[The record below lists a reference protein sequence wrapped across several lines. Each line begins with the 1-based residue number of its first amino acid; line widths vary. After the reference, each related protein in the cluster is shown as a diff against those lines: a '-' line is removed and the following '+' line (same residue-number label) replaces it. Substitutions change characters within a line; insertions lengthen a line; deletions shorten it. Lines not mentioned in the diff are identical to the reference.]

1 MYPKRVKKYEVPA
14 GPIETDGYGVKGNP
28 SQQSSASDK
37 PQGPGAGA
45 IASGAL
51 ELGTMGM
58 QLYNSKK
65 KDSSNNP
72 YGIKNPN
79 GNEMMLESGLKY
91 GQMGSQLGQI
101 NPVLGAVGAG
111 VGFVGGMVAENLAY
125 QKQIKENKK
134 LFANY
139 YKTDVDNANKA
150 FKQNTDLINTQA
162 KQQRTLIPSNHS
174 YMSAKRGGIFPKYQT
189 GSTIYNPTSTGT
201 KYQMNPQIPSTPKF
215 EFNSAQQI
223 PKQSV
228 QTPYNYYKPVEQPN
242 MFRSPDFNIQ
252 KSQDPSFAVKGTSF
266 GSPQGV
272 KGVSSGMFA
281 GIFSMFGGRSGGMG
295 GAKFTPRMSA
305 MKHGGIFPKL
315 QQGGVTPHAVI
326 PSGPLHSEKNNLGTK
341 GLPVVHSETN
351 EKKAEVEREEIIF
364 TKPQSEVLEKFHK
377 ELTAN
382 PSDEGYI
389 KFGEIVGKFINGAKD
404 MNDE

>member
-14 GPIETDGYGVKGNP
+14 GPIGTDGYGVKGNP

-51 ELGTMGM
+51 GLGTMGM

-111 VGFVGGMVAENLAY
+111 VGFVGGMVAGNLAY

-162 KQQRTLIPSNHS
+162 KQQRALIPSNYSKH
-174 YMSAKRGGIFPKYQT
+174 
-189 GSTIYNPTSTGT
+189 
-201 KYQMNPQIPSTPKF
+201 PQ
-215 EFNSAQQI
+215 
-223 PKQSV
+223 
-228 QTPYNYYKPVEQPN
+228 
-242 MFRSPDFNIQ
+242 
-252 KSQDPSFAVKGTSF
+252 
-266 GSPQGV
+266 
-272 KGVSSGMFA
+272 
-281 GIFSMFGGRSGGMG
+281 
-295 GAKFTPRMSA
+295 
-305 MKHGGIFPKL
+305 
-315 QQGGVTPHAVI
+315 
-326 PSGPLHSEKNNLGTK
+326 
-341 GLPVVHSETN
+341 
-351 EKKAEVEREEIIF
+351 
-364 TKPQSEVLEKFHK
+364 
-377 ELTAN
+377 
-382 PSDEGYI
+382 
-389 KFGEIVGKFINGAKD
+389 
-404 MNDE
+404 